1 MKKTFDDIYFGVLEE
16 AGLINGIT
24 QGIGQAAV
32 GGVKALARNAGDI
45 ARQVNPNK
53 TAGAS
58 LMNIAKTG
66 IESLKNLS
74 KYGKPLDIQKMKN
87 NPNSYLNAK
96 IFKYF
101 SPNSQEVITAQI
113 TDVSKFKTSN
123 LFTAKLL
130 DSNYIIIVSSDKNIS
145 DPASKNQ
152 NKEYI
157 VKKDY
162 FTNLKSMFNKHMVD
176 FSKENN
182 ININNIQKL
191 NINTLTNDLNTFQ
204 KNLRDVN
211 LDIQQ
216 NTKQVNLKRKNYV
229 KKTGLE
235 SQIKDTQNNIEELKR
250 FNTEVKSFM
259 SKNLNYLQKKDNTF
273 TVTSDELGNWVY
285 ASIL

>member
-1 MKKTFDDIYFGVLEE
+1 
-16 AGLINGIT
+16 
-24 QGIGQAAV
+24 
-32 GGVKALARNAGDI
+32 
-45 ARQVNPNK
+45 
-53 TAGAS
+53 
-58 LMNIAKTG
+58 
-66 IESLKNLS
+66 
-74 KYGKPLDIQKMKN
+74 MKN

-191 NINTLTNDLNTFQ
+191 NINTLTTDLNRFQ
-204 KNLRDVN
+204 KDLRNVN
-211 LDIQQ
+211 LNIQQ
-216 NTKQVNLKRKNYV
+216 STKQVNINNKNYLT
-229 KKTGLE
+229 KSDLE

-250 FNTEVKSFM
+250 VNTEVKSFM

-285 ASIL
+285 ASLI

>member
-32 GGVKALARNAGDI
+32 GTVKALARNAGDI
-45 ARQVNPNK
+45 ARQANPNK

-66 IESLKNLS
+66 IQSLKNLS

-96 IFKYF
+96 IYKYF
-101 SPNSQEVITAQI
+101 STKSEEVITAQI

-162 FTNLKSMFNKHMVD
+162 FTNLKSMFNKHMKD
-176 FSKENN
+176 FYKENN
-182 ININNIQKL
+182 INIKNIKKL
-191 NINTLTNDLNTFQ
+191 NI
-204 KNLRDVN
+204 KNLTTNLNKHQTDLRNVN
-211 LDIQQ
+211 LNIQQ
-216 NTKQVNLKRKNYV
+216 STKQVNIKNNNYIT
-229 KKTGLE
+229 KSDLE

-250 FNTEVKSFM
+250 VNTEVKSFM
-259 SKNLNYLQKKDNTF
+259 SKNLNYLQKNTF
-273 TVTSDELGNWVY
+273 TVTSDELGDWVY

>member
-66 IESLKNLS
+66 IQSLKNLS

-96 IFKYF
+96 IYKYF

-176 FSKENN
+176 YSKENN
-182 ININNIQKL
+182 ININIIQKL
-191 NINTLTNDLNTFQ
+191 NINTLTIDLNKFQNDLRTI
-204 KNLRDVN
+204 NLY
-211 LDIQQ
+211 IQQ
-216 NTKQVNLKRKNYV
+216 GTKQTNIKQNYFAKKSDLEQKIKN
-229 KKTGLE
+229 
-235 SQIKDTQNNIEELKR
+235 TQNDIEEFKK

-259 SKNLNYLQKKDNTF
+259 SKKSY
-273 TVTSDELGNWVY
+273 
-285 ASIL
+285 